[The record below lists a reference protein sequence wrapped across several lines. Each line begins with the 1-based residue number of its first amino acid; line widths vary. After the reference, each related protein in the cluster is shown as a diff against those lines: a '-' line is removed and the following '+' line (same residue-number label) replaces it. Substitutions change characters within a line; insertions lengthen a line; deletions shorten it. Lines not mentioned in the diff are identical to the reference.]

1 MKKIKYLFVLILTV
15 LIIPFNTKATSASI
29 DDIVIEGMDTVSVGT
44 SFSQAFK
51 INFSNIKKGTLD
63 TLGIWTVAFE
73 LDYDED
79 VFIVEDIYDNGKVWK
94 SNIYKDGNK
103 KYVISQFN
111 NSVFN
116 VDACVDKVL
125 YCADYLISIKFYV
138 KDTDKK
144 TSEIKMK
151 NSGAIVYQVLGGNDP
166 EYNADDMIE
175 LEYSHDMSK
184 TMTITKPE
192 DVEIKEPNNII
203 SNNKPAEKKK
213 TVPSSKTTSSK
224 TTNNKTNTQK
234 KKSDNNNLKDLA
246 ISGYSIN
253 FAKDIT
259 TYNISIKEDINSLK
273 IKALPEDEKA
283 TVKIVGNDD
292 LKLNDNKVT
301 IDVKAENGNTK
312 SYIIEVQKETINNT
326 ENDDKGFK
334 LTERQMMI
342 CGIVIGAIFLIVVIV
357 FVIIRIRDR
366 RMEKELDSL

>member
-1 MKKIKYLFVLILTV
+1 
-15 LIIPFNTKATSASI
+15 
-29 DDIVIEGMDTVSVGT
+29 
-44 SFSQAFK
+44 
-51 INFSNIKKGTLD
+51 
-63 TLGIWTVAFE
+63 
-73 LDYDED
+73 
-79 VFIVEDIYDNGKVWK
+79 
-94 SNIYKDGNK
+94 
-103 KYVISQFN
+103 
-111 NSVFN
+111 
-116 VDACVDKVL
+116 
-125 YCADYLISIKFYV
+125 
-138 KDTDKK
+138 
-144 TSEIKMK
+144 
-151 NSGAIVYQVLGGNDP
+151 
-166 EYNADDMIE
+166 
-175 LEYSHDMSK
+175 MSK

-334 LTERQMMI
+334 LTEKQMMI
-342 CGIVIGAIFLIVVIV
+342 GGIVIGAIFLIVVIV

>member
-103 KYVISQFN
+103 KYVISQYN

-151 NSGAIVYQVLGGNDP
+151 NTGAIAYQVLGGNNP

-175 LEYSHDMSK
+175 LEYSHDISK
-184 TMTITKPE
+184 TLTITKPE
-192 DVEIKEPNNII
+192 NVEIKEPNNII
-203 SNNKPAEKKK
+203 SNNKPAKKK
-213 TVPSSKTTSSK
+213 TTVPSSKKTSSK

-234 KKSDNNNLKDLA
+234 KKSDNNNLKDLG

-283 TVKIVGNDD
+283 TVKIVGDDD

-326 ENDDKGFK
+326 KNDDKGFK
-334 LTERQMMI
+334 LTEKQMMI
-342 CGIVIGAIFLIVVIV
+342 GGIVIGAILLIVVIV

-366 RMEKELDSL
+366 KMEKELDSL

>member
-1 MKKIKYLFVLILTV
+1 MKKIMYMFVLI
-15 LIIPFNTKATSASI
+15 IIMLLVPFNINASNASI
-29 DDIVIEGMDTVSVGT
+29 SSVTIEGNDGVSVGT
-44 SFSQAFK
+44 SFYEGFGVR
-51 INFSNIKKGTLD
+51 FSNIKKGTSD
-63 TLGIWTVAFE
+63 TLGIWTVVFE

-79 VFIVEDIYDNGKVWK
+79 VFIVEDILDNGKVWN

-111 NSVFN
+111 NSAFN

-151 NSGAIVYQVLGGNDP
+151 NTGAIVYQVLGGNNP

-175 LEYSHDMSK
+175 LEYSHDISK
-184 TMTITKPE
+184 TLTITKPE
-192 DVEIKEPNNII
+192 NVEIKEPNNII
-203 SNNKPAEKKK
+203 SNNKPAKKK
-213 TVPSSKTTSSK
+213 TTVPSSKKTSSK

-234 KKSDNNNLKDLA
+234 KKSDNNNLKDLG

-283 TVKIVGNDD
+283 TVKIVGDDD
-292 LKLNDNKVT
+292 LKSNDNKVT
-301 IDVKAENGNTK
+301 IDVKAENGKTK
-312 SYIIEVQKETINNT
+312 SYIIEVKKETINNT
-326 ENDDKGFK
+326 EKDDKGFK
-334 LTERQMMI
+334 LTEKQIMI
-342 CGIVIGAIFLIVVIV
+342 GGIVIGAIFLIVVIV
-357 FVIIRIRDR
+357 FVIIRIHDR
-366 RMEKELDSL
+366 KMEKELDSL